1 MTPAPARDA
10 ALDEDLEGTLRLL
23 GDLIRAVQAIDTPH
37 ESVKHVQALVR
48 ELQARPQLQQL
59 PTLMLKVH
67 QEITQAL
74 DGIRATRETIQTHS
88 LSRIKDTHARLTEV
102 SSTSENAAIE
112 MLNGLDRSLAL
123 IDQIEQGG
131 GEAKAGYDA
140 LRDEVNALYGHLQ
153 FQDIIAQQLHG
164 VTALLAEIEHRMQT
178 VATLFDEAGS
188 RKAVPSLKVV
198 DAQAYNADA
207 RFDGAAERQA
217 AADALISAARGIA

>member
-131 GEAKAGYDA
+131 GAAKDGYDA
-140 LRDEVNALYGHLQ
+140 LRNEVNALYGHLQ

-164 VTALLAEIEHRMQT
+164 VTALLEMRDRVQEILGARAPM
-178 VATLFDEAGS
+178 AAGLGQDL
-188 RKAVPSLKVV
+188 RRLRDRAPAIGWAPAVDGESDGPS
-198 DAQAYNADA
+198 
-207 RFDGAAERQA
+207 GA
-217 AADALISAARGIA
+217 G